1 MPADDAQKQILISD
15 LYPWLERDYEINHK
29 KSIVDIIGRWKHLQP
44 AFGNCLAREFDSD
57 RVQRYIVDRQKAGAK
72 NATVNHELAVLK
84 RIASLALE
92 HLQTDDEKLI
102 GALTRWSKIRKLKE
116 RNVRSGFVKDEQY
129 EPLARETAARGL
141 WLRAMFEVA
150 YSYGWRKS
158 ELLNMRVSQV
168 DLTER
173 TLTLRA
179 GETKNDKARS
189 VPMTDRV
196 FDLLKEC
203 VAGKSQDDHV
213 FSRPARKGAGTLFR
227 FKHSRFWWMQY
238 YDHGKPFQ
246 ESTKLEDEEAARQLL
261 KARMESLPAVQHHE
275 RIWKF
280 AKDWTAATTAAGCP
294 RFCRNVECKKCNKE
308 LPPSE
313 MKCPLC
319 GKRTQG
325 LLFHDLRRSGVR
337 NMRRRGIPEKV
348 AMQISGH
355 KTRSVFDRYD
365 ITDGADLAAAVTKMN
380 LDQTAAPAVME
391 TNQIDQRIRELLP
404 PNSMGNFFSSVL
416 LEVELAVRQ
425 IRELLPP
432 NSVEQTNRLK
442 LTGKLL
448 REAFRECLARANQPY
463 ALASVIN
470 ILRLYDEYPEPAQ
483 RLVGDAGA
491 KRRPH
496 TEKSPRSKTPRISSS

>member
-1 MPADDAQKQILISD
+1 MPASDAHKQLLISD
-15 LYPWLERDYEINHK
+15 LYPLLERDYVVNRK
-29 KSIVDIIGRWKHLQP
+29 KSVADIKGRWKHLEP
-44 AFGNCLAREFDSD
+44 VFGDCLAREFDSE
-57 RVQRYIVDRQKAGAK
+57 RVQRYILDRQKTGAK
-72 NATVNHELAVLK
+72 NATINHELAVFK

-92 HLQTDDEKLI
+92 HLKTDDEKLI

-150 YSYGWRKS
+150 YRYGWRKS

-168 DLTER
+168 DLSER

-203 VAGKSQDDHV
+203 VAGKGQNDYV
-213 FSRPARKGAGTLFR
+213 FTRPARKGAGTLFR

-246 ESTKLEDEEAARQLL
+246 ESTKLEDEAAARQVL
-261 KARMESLPAVQHHE
+261 KARMEAVPAAHHHE

-280 AKDWTAATTAAGCP
+280 AKDWNAATTAAGCP
-294 RFCRNVECKKCNKE
+294 RFCRNIECKRCNKE

-313 MKCPLC
+313 MTCPLC

-380 LDQTAAPAVME
+380 QNFGTSPDAELLAMKA
-391 TNQIDQRIRELLP
+391 NQISPAAQLIRELYP
-404 PNSMGNFFSSVL
+404 PGPMGNFFSGVL
-416 LEVELAVRQ
+416 LEVDLAVKLLRQ
-425 IRELLPP
+425 ILPP
-432 NSVEQTNRLK
+432 NSVEKTDQLNLAAK
-442 LTGKLL
+442 GL
-448 REAFRECLARANQPY
+448 RELFRECLACTNYPEATAQ
-463 ALASVIN
+463 VIKT
-470 ILRLYDEYPEPAQ
+470 LRLYDEDPQQAQPAP
-483 RLVGDAGA
+483 
-491 KRRPH
+491 RRVANRNQ
-496 TEKSPRSKTPRISSS
+496 S